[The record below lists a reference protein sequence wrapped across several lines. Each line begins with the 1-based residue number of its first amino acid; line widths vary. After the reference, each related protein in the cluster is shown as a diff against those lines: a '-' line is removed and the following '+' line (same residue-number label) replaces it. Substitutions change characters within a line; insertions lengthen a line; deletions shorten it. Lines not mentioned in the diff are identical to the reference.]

1 MPRRK
6 VGFLELEVWEVWGLE
21 GVEER
26 MKTPTPTRT
35 WGGILLG
42 FLLVLLFFVA
52 LRAWLFVCLLL
63 ERVVVVVV
71 IFQLYLGVT
80 GRVANVGLIVV
91 ASGSVAE

>member
-6 VGFLELEVWEVWGLE
+6 VGFLGLGFWEVWGLD
-21 GVEER
+21 GEER

-35 WGGILLG
+35 WGGWGGILLG
-42 FLLVLLFFVA
+42 FLLVFSCCAGGLV
-52 LRAWLFVCLLL
+52 VCLLL
-63 ERVVVVVV
+63 ERVVVVV

-91 ASGSVAE
+91 ASGIGG

>member
-6 VGFLELEVWEVWGLE
+6 VGFLGLE
-21 GVEER
+21 LGDGVEGEEEEEER

-35 WGGILLG
+35 WGGWGGIFWG
-42 FLLVLLFFVA
+42 CFFSCCARDLV
-52 LRAWLFVCLLL
+52 VCLFW
-63 ERVVVVVV
+63 EMVVVV

-80 GRVANVGLIVV
+80 GNVANVGLIVV